1 MNQRGRDQAGRPRLL
16 VVDDETDA
24 REGLARIVAGW
35 GYEVET
41 AASAEAA
48 LELVDEYRPDVVIT
62 DLVLPEMDGLKLLE
76 RMREAA
82 RPPVVL
88 LLTGHASVETAV
100 EAMRRGA
107 ADFLTKPVDVAQLQV
122 RLEKAIERA
131 ALGREVDRLRHQ
143 LRDSG
148 RFGQLS
154 GQSPAMQ
161 EVYRWIEL
169 AASST
174 ASVLILGESGTG
186 KELVARTI
194 HEHSGR
200 AGGPF
205 VTVNCA
211 AIPETLIE
219 SEIFGHERGA
229 FTGASERRLG
239 CFELACGG
247 SLFLDEI
254 AEMDVLM
261 QAKLLRVLQD
271 ASFRRLG
278 GKSEIVV
285 DTRIIAATNR
295 DPAEALASGK
305 LRDDLLYRINVFTIE
320 LPPLRERVDDI
331 PHLVRLL
338 IEEFNARENRSVEGL
353 TPETEEALV
362 KYRWPGNVREL
373 RNVMHRA
380 VIFGGKG
387 FLRLE
392 HLPERLLDGAAAP
405 ARMEDGPVTSLR
417 EMERLLIVRA
427 LDAFDYD
434 KPRAAATLGISL
446 KTLYNKLAKYGIP
459 LAKPER

>member
-1 MNQRGRDQAGRPRLL
+1 MEA
-16 VVDDETDA
+16 
-24 REGLARIVAGW
+24 
-35 GYEVET
+35 

-48 LELVDEYRPDVVIT
+48 LDIVDEYRPDVVIT

-76 RMREAA
+76 RMLDSP

-88 LLTGHASVETAV
+88 LITGHASVETAV

-107 ADFLTKPVDVAQLQV
+107 ADFLTKPVEVAQLQV
-122 RLEKAIERA
+122 RLEKAVERV
-131 ALGREVDRLRHQ
+131 ALGREIDLLRHQ

-148 RFGQLS
+148 RFGELA
-154 GQSPAMQ
+154 GQSRAMQ

-229 FTGASERRLG
+229 FTGANERRLG
-239 CFELACGG
+239 CFELASGG

-278 GKSEIVV
+278 GKSEIIV
-285 DTRIIAATNR
+285 DARIIAATNR

-320 LPPLRERVDDI
+320 VPPLRERVDD
-331 PHLVRLL
+331 LRYLAKL
-338 IEEFNARENRSVEGL
+338 FIEEFNARENRSVEGL
-353 TPETEEALV
+353 TPGAEEVLE

-373 RNVMHRA
+373 RNVVHRA
-380 VIFGGKG
+380 VILAGQGLLG
-387 FLRLE
+387 LE
-392 HLPERLLDGAAAP
+392 HFPGRVLGDPAAAT
-405 ARMEDGPVTSLR
+405 RMEDVPVASLR

-446 KTLYNKLAKYGIP
+446 KTLYNKLGKYGIP